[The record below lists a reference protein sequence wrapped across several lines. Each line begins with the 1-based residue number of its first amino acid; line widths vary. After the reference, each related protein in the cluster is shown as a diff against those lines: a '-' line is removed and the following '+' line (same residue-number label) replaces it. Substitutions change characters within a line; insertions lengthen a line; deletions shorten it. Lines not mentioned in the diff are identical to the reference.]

1 MDKIETMDKNSA
13 QTMPSSTS
21 QTAADDFA
29 PEELLRKKLRWRAWH
44 RGTQELDLMLGTFA
58 DRFLAEMDLQ
68 TLQDFEFF
76 MLAEDPE
83 IQSWLQGD
91 KPFPS
96 DLPETLAGLFAQ
108 YDFLAERQGKA

>member
-1 MDKIETMDKNSA
+1 MDKFKTMDKNSA
-13 QTMPSSTS
+13 QDLSANNPDLK
-21 QTAADDFA
+21 ADDLA

-58 DRFLAEMDLQ
+58 DRFLPEMDLQ
-68 TLQDFEFF
+68 TLRDFELF

-91 KPFPS
+91 KAFPK
-96 DLPETLAGLFAQ
+96 DLPNSLASLFDR
-108 YDFLAERQGKA
+108 YDFLAERRTQ